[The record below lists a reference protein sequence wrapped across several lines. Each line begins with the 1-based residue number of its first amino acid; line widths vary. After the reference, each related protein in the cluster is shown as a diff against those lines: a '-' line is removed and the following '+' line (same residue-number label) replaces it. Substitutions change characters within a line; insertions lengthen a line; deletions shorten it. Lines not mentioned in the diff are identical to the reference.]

1 MTRNKSLYKRM
12 VLTISLLCTAT
23 VILILALFSVLVNS
37 IRESTYDAAFL
48 HNVFLGISLV
58 LLVGLYI
65 FVYFHIKRLFKPMQ
79 EIKKAVETVAEGDF
93 KLQIPIKT
101 RDEFGELA
109 ESFNK
114 MANEIQAMLKYKD
127 QLLSD
132 VSHELRTP
140 ITRMRLAAEMMEEG
154 EKKNSMISDLQDM
167 GHLVETLLESN
178 RLNYG
183 ASSLQK
189 ESFDLTSLLSA
200 LINEQESES
209 PGIRLE
215 TSESISIHADLALI
229 KMLFR
234 NLVENA
240 VKFSAHQ
247 KQPVAIDLTQNPG
260 YVTVNITDHGIGI
273 PEKELPHIL
282 EPFYRVEQSRS
293 KNTGG
298 YGLGLS
304 IVQKVVNAHN
314 GKLSIR
320 SNERSGTKVRVELLS
335 D

>member
-1 MTRNKSLYKRM
+1 MTRNKSLYKRV

-23 VILILALFSVLVNS
+23 VILILGLFSFLVNS
-37 IRESTYDAAFL
+37 LRESTENAALL
-48 HNVFLGISLV
+48 HNVFLAFSIA
-58 LLVGLYI
+58 LLIGLYI
-65 FVYFHIKRLFKPMQ
+65 LVYFHIKRLFRPMK
-79 EIKKAVETVAEGDF
+79 EIKKAVETVADGNFD
-93 KLQIPIKT
+93 LQVPVKT
-101 RDEFGELA
+101 SDEIGELA

-114 MANEIQAMLKYKD
+114 MAHKIQSMLKYKD

-183 ASSLQK
+183 DDSLHK
-189 ESFDLTSLLSA
+189 ESFDLTLLLRSLVD
-200 LINEQESES
+200 EQANTS
-209 PGIRLE
+209 PGIE
-215 TSESISIHADLALI
+215 FQTPESISIHADSALI
-229 KMLFR
+229 RMLFR

-247 KQPVAIDLTQNPG
+247 QQPVAIELLQDTG
-260 YVTVNITDHGIGI
+260 HVTVNITDHGIGI

-293 KNTGG
+293 KKTGG

-304 IVQKVVNAHN
+304 IVQKVVNAHK

-320 SNERSGTKVRVELLS
+320 SNEGSGTKVSVELPAY
-335 D
+335 

>member
-1 MTRNKSLYKRM
+1 M

-23 VILILALFSVLVNS
+23 VALILGLFSVLVNS
-37 IRESTYDAAFL
+37 IRESAYDATFL
-48 HNVFLGISLV
+48 HNVFLGISLA
-58 LLVGLYI
+58 LLAGLYI
-65 FVYFHIKRLFKPMQ
+65 LVYFHIKRLFKPMQ

-154 EKKNSMISDLQDM
+154 EKKNSMIADLQDM

-183 ASSLQK
+183 ADSLHK
-189 ESFDLTSLLSA
+189 ESFDLTSLLFS
-200 LINEQESES
+200 LVEEQENSR
-209 PGIRLE
+209 PGIRLK

-234 NLVENA
+234 NLIENA

-247 KQPVAIDLTQNPG
+247 QQPVEVDIIQHTNH
-260 YVTVNITDHGIGI
+260 VRVNITDHGIGI
-273 PEKELPHIL
+273 PEKELSHIL

-293 KNTGG
+293 KNRGG

-304 IVQKVVNAHN
+304 IVQKLVNAHK
-314 GKLSIR
+314 GKVTIQ
-320 SNERSGTKVRVELLS
+320 SNQGSGTRVSVELPS
-335 D
+335 A